1 MPINFRISALVQSA
15 QTQSPSIVRSFLCRF
30 IRQRLG
36 ARVHFWPF
44 DGWDIPAG
52 HSAIAEVYPAL
63 WSRGFAND
71 GRTGVRGG
79 DKVFHRS
86 GGDLRPRRSK
96 IQPVVRRSFVLW
108 TKGSRRDVCR
118 GSLRGGSAICFQ

>member
-1 MPINFRISALVQSA
+1 MVNGKA
-15 QTQSPSIVRSFLCRF
+15 IVRE
-30 IRQRLG
+30 
-36 ARVHFWPF
+36 RVEKIDGVSRTWFEWLSRDSTMAKTLVVEIEF
-44 DGWDIPAG
+44 DTD
-52 HSAIAEVYPAL
+52 
-63 WSRGFAND
+63 
-71 GRTGVRGG
+71 VRGG
-79 DKVFHRS
+79 DKVFHWS